1 MPSFTKNLLNKQ
13 FLQNNDRVG
22 PGGYKRRGDPK
33 FGQQLG
39 TIKNDGT
46 QINGKDANGRV
57 FQKLKIGVKDGE
69 LGGRKKESCSLV
81 APESTKSGAK
91 RAGGKEG
98 EGVEGANEEEG
109 KEVIQE
115 EVKKPR
121 YFPPRKLPNP
131 FESAAQE

>member
-1 MPSFTKNLLNKQ
+1 M
-13 FLQNNDRVG
+13 
-22 PGGYKRRGDPK
+22 
-33 FGQQLG
+33 
-39 TIKNDGT
+39 
-46 QINGKDANGRV
+46 
-57 FQKLKIGVKDGE
+57 
-69 LGGRKKESCSLV
+69 V

-98 EGVEGANEEEG
+98 EGAEGANEEEG

-131 FESAAQE
+131 FESAAQEQEKFLQARKEALAKYSNISKNRYKQDES